1 MDFMIIG
8 GVVLAVVIV
17 AILIAVRRQKSEQV
31 GYGESQATEAARA
44 KVKESVEKPDKMT
57 ELCGDLADLMLKLRS
72 SGVSQAV
79 SDDVKDII
87 VPLTVLLPRFEERHR
102 DSELMFVL
110 SQIGKSYLPDLLNP
124 FSEMSAEMKAQN
136 EQKLRISLASLK
148 KEIDKVQGILDRGEV
163 SRLEVEATFL
173 RKRFLSESVEVNPTS
188 IEA

>member
-8 GVVLAVVIV
+8 GVLIVVII
-17 AILIAVRRQKSEQV
+17 AILIIVRRQSSEQV
-31 GYGESQATEAARA
+31 GYGESQTTDAARA
-44 KVKESVEKPDKMT
+44 RVKESVEEPDKMT
-57 ELCGDLADLMLKLRS
+57 ALCGDLADLMLKLRS

-87 VPLTVLLPRFEERHR
+87 VPLTVLLPRFEERHKG
-102 DSELMFVL
+102 SELMFVL
-110 SQIGKSYLPDLLNP
+110 GQIGKNYLPDLLNP

-163 SRLEVEATFL
+163 SRFETEATFL
-173 RKRFLSESVEVNPTS
+173 RKRFLSESVEVNLTS
-188 IEA
+188 IEE